1 MIRNLNNLLIF
12 KTKLNSIYLSLILW
26 LKLSFDVVAFW
37 RRVYVKFIKD
47 FFDVICYTTKNKNF
61 YPFIKSLKK
70 KNYILNF
77 LSYPTTNW
85 SLYMR
90 HSLKITFRR
99 RNTFFVIVDS
109 RGHVLRTT
117 TVRREGFFGR
127 RRKEYLSLHTTIKEV
142 KKLIDLLGIEVL
154 DVDFLGV
161 GKFRFIVKK
170 LFKSRRK
177 VWMFRFKTSI
187 KILVPHNGCRP
198 VKSKNRRKLKWKR
211 FYKKPKK
218 KKKRSYIF

>member
-1 MIRNLNNLLIF
+1 
-12 KTKLNSIYLSLILW
+12 
-26 LKLSFDVVAFW
+26 
-37 RRVYVKFIKD
+37 
-47 FFDVICYTTKNKNF
+47 
-61 YPFIKSLKK
+61 
-70 KNYILNF
+70 
-77 LSYPTTNW
+77 
-85 SLYMR
+85 MR

-109 RGHVLRTT
+109 KGHVLRTT

-142 KKLIDLLGIEVL
+142 KKLIDLLSIEVL

-187 KILVPHNGCRP
+187 KMLVPHNGCRP

-211 FYKKPKK
+211 FYKKSQKK
-218 KKKRSYIF
+218 TKKNYTF